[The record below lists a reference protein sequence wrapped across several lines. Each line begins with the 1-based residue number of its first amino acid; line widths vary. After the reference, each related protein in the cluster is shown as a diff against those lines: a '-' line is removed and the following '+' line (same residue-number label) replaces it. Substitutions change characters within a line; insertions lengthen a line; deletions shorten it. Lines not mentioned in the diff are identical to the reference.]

1 MKTKCLLGLGLL
13 ILAGTFN
20 SSNAQI
26 GKKFKDKLKKAQT
39 ALDNPSDFVRSEGVN
54 VLKKSKAKMDS
65 ASFGYA
71 IALRDNAGLF
81 ENKEIVNDVQDG
93 AILLFE
99 KNTEKEPVDVAVNY
113 KDAGEMSYAAN
124 KYRAA
129 EVSFLASRII
139 FETNYLETN
148 INYPGVIADLGLL
161 NHTMG
166 RYGLAM
172 DYTNEALEK
181 REALLGDD
189 SDAYA
194 ASLNNLAVLQ
204 KDMGLYSEAE
214 KTQNRALEIT
224 GANSDETLAYAIL
237 LNNKAMLSQTLGRYD
252 EAMEL
257 LNQSIAI
264 SESSQGSKSSNHQRL
279 LTNLAIL
286 YQEKGNYDKAEETFM
301 HVIELKEKRL
311 GKSHPDY
318 AHMLSNLAALYV
330 VMGKDDQVI
339 ELLTSAKEI
348 YEDKLGVNHPSYA
361 SNMSHLGNFYR
372 YKQNYEESEKSLQ
385 QVLFIR
391 EQVLGK
397 THPDYAS
404 TLEDL
409 ALLYW
414 ESGQLLDAYKY
425 FQETLEL
432 SFSFIE
438 DFFPA
443 MSESEKSRYWGKM
456 QPRFFRY
463 FAFAT
468 QYVDQEPIISK
479 ELFEYRIA
487 TKALLLSSSTR
498 IRKTILASGN
508 QELIDKYLE
517 WTDLKE
523 SLSAYYSFSKKELVE
538 QKINLDSLEREVN
551 NKEKFLSEN
560 SEVFKEGYFIKAPE
574 FEEIKSMLSAEEA
587 GVEII
592 QIPVFERT
600 LTSDSE
606 YYALIVTTETEYPAL
621 VRLNSSSELDDKYFK
636 YYRNS
641 IQLKRADEYS
651 FEKFWAPIVPNIRN
665 KNHIYISNDGI
676 YNQVNINTLKGA
688 GNYVVDDINVSLLTN
703 LSALLEG
710 SKEVGEGGNTSEVFL
725 LGFPDYGESDEILPL
740 PGTEKEIED
749 INDVLTNSKFKTTLV
764 TGNEATEEAVKDLK
778 DPGLV
783 HIATHGFFMP
793 DIGISDD
800 SPVFGIEPSAAREKP
815 MLRSGVLLKG
825 AAYTFHGVDH
835 KEISNENNGVLT
847 AYEVMNLDFD
857 QTSLV
862 VLSACETGLGD
873 MKTGEGVYGLQRA
886 FLVAGADALI
896 MSLWKV
902 NDEATQKL
910 MTSFY
915 RNLSTS
921 SDYKQAF
928 KKAQLALKKE
938 YSDPYFWGAF
948 VMIEH

>member
-443 MSESEKSRYWGKM
+443 MSESEKSR
-456 QPRFFRY
+456 
-463 FAFAT
+463 AF
-468 QYVDQEPIISK
+468 
-479 ELFEYRIA
+479 
-487 TKALLLSSSTR
+487 
-498 IRKTILASGN
+498 
-508 QELIDKYLE
+508 
-517 WTDLKE
+517 
-523 SLSAYYSFSKKELVE
+523 
-538 QKINLDSLEREVN
+538 
-551 NKEKFLSEN
+551 
-560 SEVFKEGYFIKAPE
+560 
-574 FEEIKSMLSAEEA
+574 
-587 GVEII
+587 
-592 QIPVFERT
+592 
-600 LTSDSE
+600 
-606 YYALIVTTETEYPAL
+606 
-621 VRLNSSSELDDKYFK
+621 
-636 YYRNS
+636 
-641 IQLKRADEYS
+641 
-651 FEKFWAPIVPNIRN
+651 
-665 KNHIYISNDGI
+665 
-676 YNQVNINTLKGA
+676 
-688 GNYVVDDINVSLLTN
+688 
-703 LSALLEG
+703 
-710 SKEVGEGGNTSEVFL
+710 
-725 LGFPDYGESDEILPL
+725 
-740 PGTEKEIED
+740 
-749 INDVLTNSKFKTTLV
+749 
-764 TGNEATEEAVKDLK
+764 
-778 DPGLV
+778 
-783 HIATHGFFMP
+783 
-793 DIGISDD
+793 
-800 SPVFGIEPSAAREKP
+800 
-815 MLRSGVLLKG
+815 
-825 AAYTFHGVDH
+825 
-835 KEISNENNGVLT
+835 
-847 AYEVMNLDFD
+847 
-857 QTSLV
+857 
-862 VLSACETGLGD
+862 
-873 MKTGEGVYGLQRA
+873 
-886 FLVAGADALI
+886 
-896 MSLWKV
+896 
-902 NDEATQKL
+902 
-910 MTSFY
+910 
-915 RNLSTS
+915 
-921 SDYKQAF
+921 
-928 KKAQLALKKE
+928 
-938 YSDPYFWGAF
+938 
-948 VMIEH
+948 